1 MQTDW
6 DGQFRSYLAT
16 EDSFRTLKALQ
27 ERNLIVPVVGNFAG
41 PKALRAIGR
50 YIREHGATVSAFYV
64 SNVEQ
69 YLFQDGLF
77 DEFARNVA
85 TLPVDDSSTFIR
97 SVSMRFGFT
106 GSYLWSDGR
115 ASALDPIRA
124 FVRDFEAGRIRTYQ
138 DVNARS
144 RN

>member
-6 DGQFRSYLAT
+6 DGHARGYLAS
-16 EDSFRTLKALQ
+16 EENFRTLKSMH

-50 YIREHGATVSAFYV
+50 WLREHATVVGAFYV

-69 YLFQDGLF
+69 YFFQDGLF
-77 DEFARNVA
+77 DEFVSNVS
-85 TLPVDDSSTFIR
+85 TLPVDESSVFIR
-97 SVSMRFGFT
+97 SVSSRFGYR
-106 GSYLWSDGR
+106 GPYLWSDGR
-115 ASALDPIRA
+115 GSALDPIAA
-124 FVRDFEAGRIRTYQ
+124 FVRDFQIGRIRNYQ
-138 DVNARS
+138 DVNIRS